1 MADFKCIFKGLP
13 GAEGPVFDVDGN
25 FYAVAPEIEEAG
37 RFRGQL
43 FHLDLTNN
51 AVSVLDIISAL
62 LPLLPG
68 CSLYTRI

>member
-43 FHLDLTNN
+43 FHLDLTNKS
-51 AVSVLDIISAL
+51 VSVLDITQRCHHYFLVVTYIL
-62 LPLLPG
+62 
-68 CSLYTRI
+68 C